1 MSPWLVFALAAAG
14 IAFVCL
20 DLRSLQRTGEYE
32 NRPARALKLLSVLLL
47 TLLVLFENKLL
58 PRHPEVN
65 PLPLQVAFVF
75 TLLGDIS
82 FRVIGRFLLGV
93 AFFAVVQ
100 LIYAWRHAY
109 GLALTLTDLG
119 VFVGAAMISAV
130 VYLKMV
136 PGMAERGLRLPVG
149 LYIAVVGVAL
159 WAAVVQVLHG
169 RFVEPVG
176 TRMSPANELSKS
188 GANVALAKR
197 ARPASCS
204 ASGISRSRLLRR
216 SGHVSSI
223 VRIAASRSASRPSG
237 RSPRSRQ
244 TMAMSVVMSGDF
256 RRSRSPALCQIE
268 TMIFSAEASSSRRA
282 KNDRACR

>member
-1 MSPWLVFALAAAG
+1 MSPWVVFALVAAG

-176 TRMSPANELSKS
+176 TRIVLGTLLFTLCDLAI
-188 GANVALAKR
+188 GARIVLTGRRKQVMGVLVWVFYLPALA
-197 ARPASCS
+197 
-204 ASGISRSRLLRR
+204 LL
-216 SGHVSSI
+216 
-223 VRIAASRSASRPSG
+223 AWTAP
-237 RSPRSRQ
+237 
-244 TMAMSVVMSGDF
+244 
-256 RRSRSPALCQIE
+256 
-268 TMIFSAEASSSRRA
+268 
-282 KNDRACR
+282 